1 MRVEDI
7 DGPRTRAEAVSG
19 NLTELRWLG
28 VDWDEGPDVGGPHA
42 PYRQSERSASYEAA
56 LQRLTASGRVFA
68 CYLSRKDLAEAGS
81 APHGPS
87 GERVYVA
94 ADKRRSDAL
103 ASSKAAA
110 GVRPSWRFEVSDET
124 VEFADACQGQ
134 TRVNLA
140 SDLGHFVVR
149 RSDGLW
155 AYQLAVTVDDAA
167 MGITEVVRG
176 ADLLTSTAAQLALY
190 RALGSTPPNYAHV
203 GLVRDE
209 AGERL
214 AKRNGALTLHDLR
227 AAGVRPER
235 VVGLLANQLGV
246 TSRLQELALPELLA
260 SFDPVRH
267 SCASATLSAADLSW
281 LTA

>member
-7 DGPRTRAEAVSG
+7 DGPRTREEAVFG
-19 NLTELRWLG
+19 NLAELRWVG

-42 PYRQSERSASYEAA
+42 PYRQSERSEQYEAV
-56 LQRLTASGRVFA
+56 LQRLRANGRVFE
-68 CYLSRKDLAEAGS
+68 CYLSRKDLTEAAS

-87 GERVYVA
+87 GERVYVD

-103 ASSKAAA
+103 APAKLAA
-110 GVRPSWRFEVSDET
+110 GIMPSWRFEVSHET
-124 VEFADACQGQ
+124 VEFNDACQGL

-176 ADLLTSTAAQLALY
+176 ADLLTSTSAQLALY
-190 RALGSTPPNYAHV
+190 RALELTPPTYAHV

-214 AKRNGALTLHDLR
+214 AKRNGALTLHELR

-235 VVGLLANQLGV
+235 VVGLIANQLGV
-246 TSRLQELALPELLA
+246 TSGLEELALPELLA
-260 SFDPVRH
+260 AFDPARH
-267 SCASATLSAADLSW
+267 ACTAATLRSTDLSW
-281 LTA
+281 LMA